1 MKPRCMLLVFAG
13 CVLPGLSLAQSG
25 IPGQIM
31 ETLVESV
38 ESSGDVST
46 DYESVLSE
54 LAQFQKVPLNIN
66 TAGREDLQ
74 KLPFLT
80 DFQISSLLAY
90 RSLNGN
96 LLSIYELAMVYG
108 YTGEVIR
115 LMLPFVTVAPGDKAV
130 DFRPEEILRAGHH
143 EINLRMQRILQKA
156 EGYRKYD
163 SIAGTTKYPG
173 NPWVYYARYGYT
185 SGNRVSAGIT
195 LEKDHGE
202 EFFRGTNPHGFDF
215 YSGYVMI
222 SNTGPVKT
230 LLAGDYRLHFGQ
242 GLTLWNGLATG
253 KSSLTLNIVKHQ
265 DAIRPFTSTDENDYF
280 RGLAASGTIGK
291 FILTGFYSLTGQD
304 ANITD
309 TLESGEI
316 CFSSF
321 QESGYH
327 RTPAET
333 ADENSLHKTAAG
345 GNIGFRNNWLKLG
358 TTLVYY
364 HLDKYLQAGDDP
376 KDLYDFHGTALL
388 NWGTDYLITLD
399 RIQLFG
405 EASYGNRY
413 WATLN
418 GALLNAGKYASF
430 SLLYRYFPAG
440 YYSMHSGAFSEAS
453 SNSNEEGLYAG
464 TVIHPRKNWKISAY
478 ADFYRFPWL
487 KYQVSAPSGGN
498 DYLLQVDYSPDSKV
512 AMFLRLRIERE
523 PENERID
530 SLPLPV
536 VGDVIRSGLRYHIS
550 WRINTKFE
558 IQNRIEFTGV
568 EAANGR
574 YNNGIMIYQD
584 AAYKPVRLPLVL
596 HFRIAWFNTGS
607 YESRIYAYEQDL
619 ISGFSF
625 SPMYDVGYRTYLMAR
640 YDIHDRASI
649 RVRFAQTCYSNKTS
663 FGTGLDEISSSS
675 RSEVKLQLSLRF

>member
-1 MKPRCMLLVFAG
+1 MKPRCMLLAFAG
-13 CVLPGLSLAQSG
+13 CVLPCLSFAQSG

-31 ETLVESV
+31 EALVESV
-38 ESSGDVST
+38 ESSGDAST

-54 LAQFQKVPLNIN
+54 LEQMHKVPLNIN

-80 DFQISSLLAY
+80 DFQISSLLNY
-90 RSLNGN
+90 RRLNGN

-108 YTGEVIR
+108 YTNEVVQ
-115 LMLPFVTVAPGDKAV
+115 LMLPFVFVAPGDKAV
-130 DFRPEEILRAGHH
+130 DSGPGGILRSGHH
-143 EINLRMQRILQKA
+143 EINLRMQRMLQVA

-163 SIAGTTKYPG
+163 SIAGIAKYPG
-173 NPWVYYARYGYT
+173 NPWVYYARYGYAA
-185 SGNRVSAGIT
+185 GNRFHAGIT

-202 EFFRGTNPHGFDF
+202 DFFRGTNPQGFDF
-215 YSGYVMI
+215 FSGYVMI
-222 SNTGPVKT
+222 SNAGPVKT

-253 KSSLTLNIVKHQ
+253 KSSLPLNIVKHQ
-265 DAIRPFTSTDENDYF
+265 DAVRPFTSTDENDYF
-280 RGLAASGTIGK
+280 RGLAVSGTIGR
-291 FILTGFYSLTGQD
+291 FAFTGFYSYTGQD

-309 TLESGEI
+309 TLGSGEI

-321 QESGYH
+321 QETGYH

-333 ADENSLHKTAAG
+333 ADENSLHKTATG
-345 GNIGFRNNWLKLG
+345 GNLGFRNNWLKIG
-358 TTLVYY
+358 TTLVYC
-364 HLDKYLQAGDDP
+364 HLDKYLEAGDDP
-376 KDLYDFHGTALL
+376 KDLYDFHGSGLL
-388 NWGTDYLITLD
+388 NWGTDYLITMK

-405 EASYGNRY
+405 ETSHGNRY

-418 GALLNAGKYASF
+418 GALFNAGKYASF

-440 YYSMHSGAFSEAS
+440 YYSMHSGAFSESS

-487 KYQVSAPSGGN
+487 KYQVSAPAAGN
-498 DYLLQVDYSPDSKV
+498 DYMFQVDYTAGTRV
-512 AMFLRLRIERE
+512 AMFLRLRIERK

-530 SLPLPV
+530 SLPVPI
-536 VGDVIRSGLRYHIS
+536 VGEVIRSGLRYHIS
-550 WRINTKFE
+550 FRINSKFE
-558 IQNRIEFTGV
+558 IQNRLEFTGV
-568 EAANGR
+568 KTANSLR
-574 YNNGIMIYQD
+574 DNGFMIYQD
-584 AAYKPVRLPLVL
+584 AAYKPARVPLAL

-625 SPMYDVGYRTYLMAR
+625 PPMYDVGYRTYLMAR

-649 RVRFAQTCYSNKTS
+649 RVRFAHTYYSNKTS
-663 FGTGLDEISSSS
+663 FGTGLDEISTPS

>member
-1 MKPRCMLLVFAG
+1 MKPRCMLLFFAG
-13 CVLPGLSLAQSG
+13 CALSCLSFAQSA

-38 ESSGDVST
+38 ESSDDGST
-46 DYESVLSE
+46 DYESVISE
-54 LAQFQKVPLNIN
+54 LEQLQKVPININ
-66 TAGREDLQ
+66 TAEREDLQ

-80 DFQISSLLAY
+80 DFQISSLLDY
-90 RSLNGN
+90 RRLNGN

-108 YTGEVIR
+108 YTDEVIR
-115 LMLPFVTVAPGDKAV
+115 LMLPFILVAPGDKAV
-130 DFRPEEILRAGHH
+130 DFRPGEILRSGHH
-143 EINLRMQRILQKA
+143 EINLRMQRILQVA

-173 NPWVYYARYGYT
+173 NPWAYYVRYGYA
-185 SGNRVSAGIT
+185 SGNRVHAGIT

-202 EFFRGTNPHGFDF
+202 DFFRGTNPQGFDF

-222 SNTGPVKT
+222 SNTGPLKT

-242 GLTLWNGLATG
+242 GLTLWNGLSTG
-253 KSSLTLNIVKHQ
+253 KSSLPLNIVKHQ
-265 DAIRPFTSTDENDYF
+265 DAIRPFTSTDENGYF
-280 RGLAASGTIGK
+280 RGLAASGTLGR
-291 FILTGFYSLTGQD
+291 FVFTGFYSLTGLD

-309 TLESGEI
+309 TLGSGEI

-321 QESGYH
+321 QETGYH
-327 RTPAET
+327 RTPAEH
-333 ADENSLHKTAAG
+333 ADENSLQKTTAG
-345 GNIGFRNNWLKLG
+345 GNLGFRNNWLKLG
-358 TTLVYY
+358 TTLVYS
-364 HLDKYLQAGDDP
+364 HLDKYMQAGEDP
-376 KDLYDFHGTALL
+376 KDLYDFHGTGLL
-388 NWGTDYLITLD
+388 NWGTDYLITLN

-405 EASYGNRY
+405 ETSYGNGY

-418 GALLNAGKYASF
+418 GALLNTGRYASF
-430 SLLYRYFPAG
+430 SLLYRYFQPG
-440 YYSMHSGAFSEAS
+440 YYSMHSGAFSESS
-453 SNSNEEGLYAG
+453 SNTNEEGLYIG

-487 KYQVSAPSGGN
+487 KYQVSAPSAGN
-498 DYLLQVDYSPDSKV
+498 DYMAQADYSPGTRV
-512 AMFLRLRIERE
+512 AMFLRLRIERK

-530 SLPLPV
+530 SLPVPI
-536 VGDVIRSGLRYHIS
+536 VGDVIHSGLRYHIS
-550 WRINTKFE
+550 FRINTKFE
-558 IQNRIEFTGV
+558 IQNRLEYIAV
-568 EAANGR
+568 KNANNLR
-574 YNNGIMIYQD
+574 DNGFMIYQD
-584 AAYKPVRLPLVL
+584 ASYKPARVPLVL

-649 RVRFAQTCYSNKTS
+649 RVRFGHTCFTNKTS
-663 FGTGLDEISSSS
+663 SGTGLDEIASPS
-675 RSEVKLQLSLRF
+675 RSEVKLQLALRF